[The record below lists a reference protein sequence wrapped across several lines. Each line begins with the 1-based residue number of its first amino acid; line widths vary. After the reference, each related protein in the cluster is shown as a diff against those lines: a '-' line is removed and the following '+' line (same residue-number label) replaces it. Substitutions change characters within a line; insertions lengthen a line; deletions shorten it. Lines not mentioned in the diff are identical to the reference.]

1 MWKEKLYRLL
11 HSPAAGDL
19 WRWSKPCRRWIA
31 LICALK
37 CLLSCC
43 SLMIPLATKGLIDG
57 AAARDGAR
65 LGWSAAALILTV
77 LGIWGL
83 SLWLSFLSIRANTT
97 LQKSLRSM
105 ILEQLL
111 KKRYTNLSV
120 FHSGEM
126 VSRILSD
133 VQVVKNGILEL
144 LPGLVSMTVSFFG
157 AAILLIRMD
166 WRFVAL
172 LIAGGLL
179 GLFLIVVLEAPMKN
193 RHAAVQEAEAKYHAS
208 VQETLENLL
217 LVKASGSE
225 KRMERQVGEKQERLT
240 AAQLK
245 KGYFH
250 AVVNHGINLT
260 FQLSWLLCL
269 LWGVLGIYRGTVTYG
284 MLAAMLQLANQVQG
298 PISGA
303 AGIAGKAYAAVSSA
317 ERIRDLLE
325 LPEEKDVSVP
335 GIEAG
340 ELTELRLKDVR
351 FGYDRDTEPVL
362 QQVSCTIRSGD
373 FVAVTGLSGKGKTTL
388 FHLLLG
394 VYQPDGGCM
403 ELCLKL
409 PGQEQ
414 PQAVPIG
421 AGTRRMFAYVPQG
434 NTLFS
439 GTLRENIA
447 MFAEDADDEK
457 ILEAARTA
465 CIAEWIETLPEGL
478 NTVLGERGVG
488 VSEGQAQRIA
498 IARAILTE
506 APVLLLDESTSA
518 LDEQTE
524 QRLLRNLSRLSGETC
539 LIVTHRKAALA
550 FCDYCLLVEHGALT
564 GRSGIKDGSV
574 NGKKQRNLLQ

>member
-1 MWKEKLYRLL
+1 MVKGKIHRLFY
-11 HSPAAGDL
+11 SPAVGDL
-19 WRWSKPCRRWIA
+19 RRWSKPCCRWIFV
-31 LICALK
+31 ICILK

-57 AAARDGAR
+57 AASQDGSR
-65 LGWSAAALILTV
+65 LRWCAAALVLIV
-77 LGIWGL
+77 LGMRCL
-83 SLWLSFLSIRANTT
+83 SLGVSVLSIRANTT
-97 LQKSLRSM
+97 LQKSLRATV
-105 ILEQLL
+105 LEELL
-111 KKRYTNLSV
+111 KKQYTNLSA

-126 VSRILSD
+126 VSRMLSD
-133 VQVVKNGILEL
+133 VQVVKNGILEIV
-144 LPGLVSMTVSFFG
+144 PGIVSMAVSFIG

-166 WRFVAL
+166 WRFVVL
-172 LIAGGLL
+172 LTAGGLL
-179 GLFLIVVLEAPMKN
+179 GLFLIVALEAPMKN

-208 VQETLENLL
+208 LQETLENLL

-225 KRMERQVGEKQERLT
+225 NRMKRQIGEKQEQLT

-250 AVVNHGINLT
+250 AAMNHGINLT

-269 LWGVLGIYRGTVTYG
+269 LWGGFGIYRSAITYG
-284 MLAAMLQLANQVQG
+284 MLAAMLQLVNQVQG
-298 PISGA
+298 PISSV
-303 AGIAGKAYAAVSSA
+303 AGVAGQAYAAVSSA

-325 LPEEKDVSVP
+325 LPEEQDFSDP

-340 ELTELRLKDVR
+340 ELAELRLKNVQ

-373 FVAVTGLSGKGKTTL
+373 FAAVTGISGEGKSTL
-388 FHLLLG
+388 FRLLLG
-394 VYQPDGGCM
+394 VYQPNSGRM
-403 ELCLKL
+403 EVCLQV

-414 PQAVPIG
+414 PRTVPIG
-421 AGTRRMFAYVPQG
+421 AGTRKLFAYVPQG

-439 GTLRENIA
+439 GTLRENLS
-447 MFAEDADDEK
+447 MFTEDADDGK
-457 ILEAARTA
+457 ILEAARIA
-465 CIAEWIETLPEGL
+465 CIEELIETLPEGL

-498 IARAILTE
+498 IARAILTG

-524 QRLLRNLSRLSGETC
+524 AKLLRNLSRIPGKTC
-539 LIVTHRKAALA
+539 LIVTHRKAALEI
-550 FCDYCLLVEHGALT
+550 CDYCLHVEHGALT
-564 GRSGIKDGSV
+564 ERTVANHGSIA
-574 NGKKQRNLLQ
+574 LQKT